1 MTSATPNPQLRAV
14 VDTNVFVSAFLHP
27 DRRLYR
33 LVQQAALRR
42 YCLLLS
48 PALVSELG
56 RIMTQT
62 LGYTE
67 REKLERLKPLVK
79 SAEIVRPRIT
89 LYVIREDPDDN
100 RVLEC
105 AITGKADVIVSG
117 DRHLLDLKSYR
128 NIPVV
133 RPIDF
138 LRTLGLA

>member
-1 MTSATPNPQLRAV
+1 
-14 VDTNVFVSAFLHP
+14 
-27 DRRLYR
+27 
-33 LVQQAALRR
+33 
-42 YCLLLS
+42 
-48 PALVSELG
+48 
-56 RIMTQT
+56 MTQT